1 MKLPTNPIVSKR
13 KSQWT
18 VPDAEWEFA
27 CSCFSRSYMPSMAVD
42 VVCVTDAY
50 IDVKVSTLTFEA
62 TFGSLAEVWSN
73 PQTRR
78 FSRGDILC
86 ARVID
91 GVDTVIFKDL
101 LCIYYLPTVAYAT
114 QLKSPEYYVSDD
126 FWNRVY
132 ACEHY
137 TELDD
142 YKRTFETAVVIAE
155 VERNTYFNQD
165 LIEQMRDLFEIEYL
179 RITHVSIC

>member
-1 MKLPTNPIVSKR
+1 MKLSSNPIVSKR
-13 KSQWT
+13 ESQWT
-18 VPDAEWEFA
+18 MPDAEWEFA

-50 IDVKVSTLTFEA
+50 IDVKVSILTFEA

-73 PQTRR
+73 PQTHR

-101 LCIYYLPTVAYAT
+101 LCIYYLPTVAYAI
-114 QLKSPEYYVSDD
+114 QLKSPEYYVSDE
-126 FWNRVY
+126 FLSRIS

-142 YKRTFETAVVIAE
+142 YKRTFETVVVVAE
-155 VERNTYFNQD
+155 VERNTDFNQD
-165 LIEQMRDLFEIEYL
+165 LIGQMRDLFNIEYL
-179 RITHVSIC
+179 RITYVSV